1 MEFSFLTVEFQKAIG
16 WSLVHSI
23 WQILVIAIVLKTV
36 LLISRKNTPSLKFN
50 FMLAS
55 LVFSLVSFVI
65 TFFVVYTPAAVNTA
79 VVNTSKLIVPNIVFA
94 SQPQSVL
101 ATITSFIDAHVNT
114 IVFIWLIGIMLY
126 ILKIVFGFLYVENIK
141 RNSTPINDKTFIQ
154 LFEKLCQRIGILRCV
169 KVLESMTVKV
179 PMVMGHL
186 KPVLLLPAG
195 LLTGMPYN
203 QIEAIMAHELAH
215 IYRRDFLVNIIVVV
229 IESLFFYHP
238 AIWWITSAMD
248 DEREKCCDDIA
259 VKITGSKLIYAKA
272 LTSVIEKSIAKPQM
286 ALALSSNKQ
295 KLYLRISRLLKDNNM
310 KSNLREKM
318 ILPIA
323 LLLVISTLAFASN
336 VNKPNSTLQNA
347 LLDASA
353 NIDKQVDK
361 EKEKYHYSFGLRDS
375 TSLKGANGSS
385 STITYNS
392 GFTISRTGTYKC
404 SSDNIV
410 HTSESQNFVCIEGNS
425 DGQSVMAILDGDK
438 LSHLEINSEIIDQK
452 DYYKYKKV
460 VDKCVKKALASEKN
474 RIVVPYRVNND
485 DSFGSDN
492 NELNVQKTHT
502 STVGV
507 TDGKKSSSSSSQL
520 VKVIAKDDSN
530 IVRKV
535 SEDIEANNVIYI
547 DDQSGSMVIKGNS
560 FSVDSVDYFSNASQY
575 TSITHKINDKNV
587 LLVLNGSSV
596 VKLKINGKVIP
607 ESDYQKY
614 KHLVDECIDK
624 SDDIV
629 KEEEK
634 KSSLCELST
643 DSDENIFYSS
653 AHNDSYL
660 YLNKTIKGERVKVAI
675 DGNTVKKLEV
685 NGKVIPE
692 SEYKNH
698 KKLIKECIELS
709 VMSEK
714 EIRDVEKDLI
724 DVKEDLSNTEIDLKE
739 IEEDI
744 EEAQI
749 SLNKDLKNIKLNLNI
764 TSEKDLKKLRKE
776 LERVKNIKVMSSG
789 NSTNEENIDIDVE
802 AIMSSVEF
810 AMKNLDIDKIVGDV
824 TLSLDNVSEIKSNI
838 DFNEISLSVKKAGK
852 EINTDKIIV
861 QVNNRNNKIKAIDI
875 KELEKDIDKKAKK
888 KK

>member
-1 MEFSFLTVEFQKAIG
+1 
-16 WSLVHSI
+16 
-23 WQILVIAIVLKTV
+23 
-36 LLISRKNTPSLKFN
+36 
-50 FMLAS
+50 LAS

-65 TFFVVYTPAAVNTA
+65 TFFVVYTPAAVNTV

-361 EKEKYHYSFGLRDS
+361 KKEKKENTVKVEVKTVDSKAETNNGTKVEKTYTYS
-375 TSLKGANGSS
+375 
-385 STITYNS
+385 
-392 GFTISRTGTYKC
+392 
-404 SSDNIV
+404 
-410 HTSESQNFVCIEGNS
+410 
-425 DGQSVMAILDGDK
+425 
-438 LSHLEINSEIIDQK
+438 
-452 DYYKYKKV
+452 
-460 VDKCVKKALASEKN
+460 
-474 RIVVPYRVNND
+474 
-485 DSFGSDN
+485 
-492 NELNVQKTHT
+492 
-502 STVGV
+502 VGV

-560 FSVDSVDYFSNASQY
+560 FSVDSVDYFSNGSQY

-824 TLSLDNVSEIKSNI
+824 TLSLDNLSEIKSNI